1 MSHTLMM
8 LLTSTMY
15 FLFCFV
21 WKSIL
26 IYIENDNIGEI
37 YAKHLNDM
45 HRCIINIRLS
55 LHLKFIA

>member
-1 MSHTLMM
+1 MM

-37 YAKHLNDM
+37 YAKHLND
-45 HRCIINIRLS
+45 IGVS
-55 LHLKFIA
+55 LIFAFLYI